1 LTAPSQFRTIKAPS
15 GDNDMRTNDYDM
27 QSPFEIDAETFAE
40 MMAQLQANSEEVED
54 ADYADCPW

>member
-1 LTAPSQFRTIKAPS
+1 
-15 GDNDMRTNDYDM
+15 MRTNDYDM

-40 MMAQLQANSEEVED
+40 MLAQLQANSEEVED

>member
-1 LTAPSQFRTIKAPS
+1 
-15 GDNDMRTNDYDM
+15 MRTNDYDM

>member
-1 LTAPSQFRTIKAPS
+1 LTWTIYLLYLGHHT

-40 MMAQLQANSEEVED
+40 MLAQLQANSEEVED